1 MVRVNSQSGKGG
13 VAFVLERDYG
23 LSLPRW
29 MQMELATVVQQ
40 ASETSGGEID
50 GARIHTLFRRHFVVT
65 DGPLQLRDYRIERHH
80 GEDRIAAQIANGN
93 DVDVIEG
100 QGEGVIAAFV
110 DGWRRT
116 YGVDLSIVDYSEHA
130 VGEGTDALAVTYML
144 ISANG
149 QRLAGAAFDQD
160 TVSSSIKAVLACLN
174 RAPDAAI
181 AQAA

>member
-1 MVRVNSQSGKGG
+1 M
-13 VAFVLERDYG
+13 
-23 LSLPRW
+23 
-29 MQMELATVVQQ
+29 
-40 ASETSGGEID
+40 
-50 GARIHTLFRRHFVVT
+50 
-65 DGPLQLRDYRIERHH
+65 
-80 GEDRIAAQIANGN
+80 
-93 DVDVIEG
+93 
-100 QGEGVIAAFV
+100 IAAFV